1 MNMNF
6 EQPYQV
12 ILEPKDTFNIILV
25 GCGGTGGY
33 IAETTARMAWDL
45 KQTGKNLNAI
55 FVDHDSVEEK
65 NIGRQRF
72 TRAEL
77 GLNKAVCLANR
88 YNLAFGLN
96 ISAVERPFHA
106 DLINKLSLR
115 LLPHNSLI
123 IGAVDN
129 AEARQQIAN
138 AIEEKN
144 GRLWALDAGNAL
156 HNGNVYIGNI
166 TQMSQLNL
174 NDDMK
179 LASGFPSPYIQNP
192 ALLKSEKK
200 KKRKKE
206 SCAVLIQRREQS
218 LVINQQM
225 GSLLARYLECWLLER
240 KLEFMHTAV
249 SLEIPSMNT
258 TMATKTELI
267 NVWKPLL

>member
-1 MNMNF
+1 MSISF

-33 IAETTARMAWDL
+33 IAETIARIAWDL
-45 KQTGKNLNAI
+45 KQTAKTLTAI
-55 FVDHDSVEEK
+55 FVDHDTVEEK

-72 TRAEL
+72 VPAEL
-77 GLNKAVCLANR
+77 GINKAACLANR

-96 ISAVERPFHA
+96 IRAVERPFHA
-106 DLINKLSLR
+106 GMIDELGIR

-129 AEARQQIAN
+129 AEARQQMAN
-138 AIEEKN
+138 AVEEKN

-166 TQMSQLNL
+166 TLLSQLNL
-174 NDDMK
+174 NDEMK
-179 LASGFPSPYIQNP
+179 LVSGFPSPYVQNP
-192 ALLKSEKK
+192 ALLKPEQK
-200 KKRKKE
+200 KKRKTG
-206 SCAVLIQRREQS
+206 SCAALIQRREQS
-218 LVINQQM
+218 LVVNQQM

-249 SLEIPSMNT
+249 SLEIPNMQT
-258 TMATKTELI
+258 KLAIKTELI
-267 NVWKPLL
+267 NVWGTTL